1 MSHDDNRREQFRLA
15 RIREDAGSPEAA
27 VARDLRAMVDAA
39 RSPEERKAAEA
50 AAAHLRKRA
59 GFQ

>member
-1 MSHDDNRREQFRLA
+1 MEVPDKREQVRLA
-15 RIREDAGSPEAA
+15 RIREDARAPEAA
-27 VARDLRAMVDAA
+27 VARDLHAMIGAA
-39 RSPEERKAAEA
+39 QSPEESKALEA